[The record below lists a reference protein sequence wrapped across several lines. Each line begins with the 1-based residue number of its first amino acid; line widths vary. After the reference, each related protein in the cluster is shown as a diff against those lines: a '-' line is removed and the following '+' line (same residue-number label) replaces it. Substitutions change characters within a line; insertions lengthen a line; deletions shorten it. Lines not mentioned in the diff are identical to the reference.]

1 MTDIPSLQLTIDFS
15 DSELA
20 HNDLEQIT
28 QSLFRDMSS
37 LSEVEQVNRV
47 REQPPQGVKAGAEDL
62 GKWLTGLLTAEIS
75 FPNITPIM
83 KFLFNRLVGKNI
95 TLKAIANGRRI
106 ELKACGAS
114 QEEILAIIQELKDF
128 AEGS

>member
-95 TLKAIANGRRI
+95 TLRAIANGRRI